1 MSKSS
6 EQRPEAATHDT
17 RVVLG
22 RVRRPHGVRGAV
34 LVDIDPSLSGAL
46 TRGQTL
52 HLQFEDGTERDVTVD
67 AAPAHGT
74 TTRLSLRE
82 IADREEAGTLR
93 GATLSAAREDLPPLE
108 EGEYYDED
116 LIGCTVE
123 TVKGKELGRL
133 AEIVVTGANDV
144 YVVACERGE
153 VLVPAVDG
161 IVLEIDIDGRRVV
174 VEPSG
179 LEYSGLAD

>member
-1 MSKSS
+1 M
-6 EQRPEAATHDT
+6 
-17 RVVLG
+17 
-22 RVRRPHGVRGAV
+22 
-34 LVDIDPSLSGAL
+34 
-46 TRGQTL
+46 
-52 HLQFEDGTERDVTVD
+52 
-67 AAPAHGT
+67 
-74 TTRLSLRE
+74 
-82 IADREEAGTLR
+82 
-93 GATLSAAREDLPPLE
+93 SAAREDLPPLE